1 MDISRIAEAELPFQ
15 PDVLAV
21 ACPSRQV
28 LAHLTSRWSL
38 LVLLALRDGT
48 LRFGALK
55 RRIGGISERML
66 SQTLT
71 VLEGDGFVSRRALE
85 VVPPH
90 VEYSLTPLGA
100 EASER
105 VMGLTC
111 WIEANLGTILA
122 GAGGQAAEGSRP

>member
-38 LVLLALRDGT
+38 LVLLALRGGT

-71 VLEGDGFVSRRALE
+71 VLEGDGFVVRRALE

-90 VEYSLTPLGA
+90 VEYRLTDLGLGLGGAFCGVWCWA
-100 EASER
+100 EENLAR
-105 VMGLTC
+105 
-111 WIEANLGTILA
+111 IEAA
-122 GAGGQAAEGSRP
+122 RAAFDAR

>member
-1 MDISRIAEAELPFQ
+1 MDISRIAEAELPFA

-38 LVLLALRDGT
+38 LVLLALRGGT

-71 VLEGDGFVSRRALE
+71 VLESDGFVSRRALE

-100 EASER
+100 EAAER

-111 WIEANLGTILA
+111 WIESNLGTILA
-122 GAGGQAAEGSRP
+122 GARPQAAEGSRP